1 MKLVIEDSA
10 DIRDGYLRVSQILKS
25 LSNFDGIEKGVLER
39 KADIGTAVHKAIEMN
54 HLGLCPVLGGRV
66 TGYFNSFL
74 AWQQLTGF
82 RLVES
87 ERRLYCEELKIT
99 GQADAVAQCP
109 DSGQKF
115 LIDFKTSA
123 TAVLDYWELQ
133 GAFYKYLLTVNGFE
147 VGDEYLFLQLDRNGK
162 LPKVHKF
169 KTTQVIWN
177 QCLKFYY
184 AAIR

>member
-1 MKLVIEDSA
+1 MVRWSLSKGFNVKLVIEDSA

-123 TAVLDYWELQ
+123 TPVLDYWELQ
-133 GAFYKYLLTVNGFE
+133 GAFYKYLLK
-147 VGDEYLFLQLDRNGK
+147 EYKRSLMLTSLMDVFALRA
-162 LPKVHKF
+162 
-169 KTTQVIWN
+169 
-177 QCLKFYY
+177 C
-184 AAIR
+184 